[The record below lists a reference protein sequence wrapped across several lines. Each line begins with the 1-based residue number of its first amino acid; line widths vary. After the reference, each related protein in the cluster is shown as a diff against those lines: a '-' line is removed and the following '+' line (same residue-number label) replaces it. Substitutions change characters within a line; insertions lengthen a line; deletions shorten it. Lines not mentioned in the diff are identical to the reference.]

1 MEMEYRVEGLCAPEY
16 EYRVEGN
23 TGSGYTI

>member
-1 MEMEYRVEGLCAPEY
+1 MEMEYKEEGLYVPEY
-16 EYRVEGN
+16 EYWVEGN